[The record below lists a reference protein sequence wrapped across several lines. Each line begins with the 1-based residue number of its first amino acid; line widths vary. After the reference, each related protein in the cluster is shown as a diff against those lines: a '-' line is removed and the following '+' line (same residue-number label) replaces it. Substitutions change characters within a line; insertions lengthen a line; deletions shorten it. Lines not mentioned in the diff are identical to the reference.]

1 MIWSKALKASI
12 PEDIRVRKNTYFT
25 ASFFCFFNNRLA
37 SNLDGLRR
45 APNSFYDQRY
55 YTGLILGFKAF
66 DGIERYARF
75 RLIPADGSVETG
87 LLSEDDQRNV
97 W

>member
-1 MIWSKALKASI
+1 M
-12 PEDIRVRKNTYFT
+12 KNTSQLS
-25 ASFFCFFNNRLA
+25 SFVFYNRLA

-45 APNSFYDQRY
+45 APNSFYDQLY
-55 YTGLILGFKAF
+55 YTELILGFKAF
-66 DGIERYARF
+66 DDIERYARF
-75 RLIPADGSVETG
+75 RLIAADGCMETG

>member
-1 MIWSKALKASI
+1 MIWNKALKASI
-12 PEDIRVRKNTYFT
+12 PEDIRVRKDTLQLP
-25 ASFFCFFNNRLA
+25 SFVFNNRLA

-66 DGIERYARF
+66 DGIECYARF
-75 RLIPADGSVETG
+75 RLIPADGSMETG
-87 LLSEDDQRNV
+87 LLSEHDQRNV